1 MLGRLLGRTLGK
13 WRRGISGG
21 TVRIALALS
30 LVVGACVLFWA
41 SRDYAVIAP
50 NWDGQ
55 VRGIAYSPSHMFTE
69 KDNEWVTP
77 DQIDRD
83 LTQLSQLTAH
93 IRTYTV

>member
-1 MLGRLLGRTLGK
+1 MQAAVSLEKVDSMLGK

-21 TVRIALALS
+21 TVRIALALA

-55 VRGIAYSPSHMFTE
+55 VRGIAYSPSHHVHR
-69 KDNEWVTP
+69 KR
-77 DQIDRD
+77 Q
-83 LTQLSQLTAH
+83 
-93 IRTYTV
+93 